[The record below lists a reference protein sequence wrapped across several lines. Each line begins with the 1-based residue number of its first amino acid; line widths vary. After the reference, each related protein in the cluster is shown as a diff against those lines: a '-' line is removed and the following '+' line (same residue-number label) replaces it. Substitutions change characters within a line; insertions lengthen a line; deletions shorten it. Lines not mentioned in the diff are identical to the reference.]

1 MKHTINEY
9 VTIAYVQFKANAPWR
24 PRTFTEKMCIISSK
38 RNDEKVKAFAT
49 ATAERWKKQLEDNHN
64 ELHLTYTIKVETI
77 GVAGIDVLQGLLH
90 SQYPKLLDI
99 LHDRQVR
106 SICYSL
112 AICVVCFPGFYG
124 HRTTDRWRTR

>member
-9 VTIAYVQFKANAPWR
+9 VTIAYVQFKANAPWK

-77 GVAGIDVLQGLLH
+77 GVAGIDVLED
-90 SQYPKLLDI
+90 KK
-99 LHDRQVR
+99 
-106 SICYSL
+106 
-112 AICVVCFPGFYG
+112 A
-124 HRTTDRWRTR
+124 